1 MTNQSDIGI
10 AEGYIAEARFE
21 LEDATR
27 KAQSYLD
34 SAERLL
40 RAVKAEMEADETIRR
55 THV

>member
-21 LEDATR
+21 LETATR